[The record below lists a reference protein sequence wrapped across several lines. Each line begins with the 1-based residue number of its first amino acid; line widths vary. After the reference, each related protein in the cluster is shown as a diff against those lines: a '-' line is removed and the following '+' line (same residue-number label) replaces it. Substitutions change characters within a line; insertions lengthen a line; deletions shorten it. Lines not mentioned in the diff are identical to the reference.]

1 MNKKHFDE
9 DIKELVLI
17 RLAVFPKGKKISIG
31 SLGDFTKEE
40 IIRHVQDKD
49 KVGRKVIEIELKYLQ
64 SMKEI
69 SKRILANG

>member
-1 MNKKHFDE
+1 MNKKHIGK
-9 DIKELVLI
+9 DIEELVLT
-17 RLAVFPKGKKISIG
+17 RLAVFPEGKKISIG

-49 KVGRKVIEIELKYLQ
+49 EVGQKMIEIELKYLQ

-69 SKRILANG
+69 SKQVLANG